1 MNPTTPKSRIETE
14 IERERN
20 ERLHNDEVR
29 TGESLGDD
37 LRTKDARENDSSGTL
52 QRSRGR

>member
-1 MNPTTPKSRIETE
+1 MNTTTPNSRIELE
-14 IERERN
+14 LQRERN
-20 ERLHNDEVR
+20 ERLHNDEVK

-37 LRTKDARENDSSGTL
+37 FRIKDARENDSSGNL